1 MKRSVKILVTAL
13 FSAVTLF
20 VGSSAKAQDAP
31 PAGGFKNAYLIV
43 NKSGKVVLTYSCY
56 DHQVKKGD
64 YTLLFFW
71 ASWSDESRAQ
81 VPYVQAVHRK
91 YDGKVKVLGVPY
103 GDEISDTMDAM
114 TELGITF
121 PQLVDVDD
129 DIAGRFELD
138 SVPLV
143 VLLGPDGKTVAAG
156 LSGDGIGMTLEE
168 IQPIAR

>member
-13 FSAVTLF
+13 FSAVTLL

-31 PAGGFKNAYLIV
+31 PAGGFKNAYLTV

-56 DHQVKKGD
+56 DLQVKKGD

-129 DIAGRFELD
+129 DIAGRFDLD

-143 VLLGPDGKTVAAG
+143 VLLGPDGETVAAG